1 MTSLVTQSSNRGK
14 KHSSRQEIIY
24 TILLCVGQR
33 GITITKVFYGS
44 MTSYVQCREYLHDMR
59 RLEMVTFDETA
70 KLYRV
75 TARGEY
81 FLQIYS
87 VLKQQLGEE

>member
-1 MTSLVTQSSNRGK
+1 M
-14 KHSSRQEIIY
+14 
-24 TILLCVGQR
+24 GQR

-44 MTSYVQCREYLHDMR
+44 MTSYEQCREYLDDLI
-59 RLEMVTFDETA
+59 RLGMVTFDETA
-70 KLYRV
+70 RLYRV
-75 TARGEY
+75 TARGEH